1 MHGRRM
7 RDDVFV
13 DRRDHVAGLGF
24 GFRWRE
30 DRIVNYNMNRFH
42 LCRDEIHA
50 PAITMI
56 MGRYRPGSIG
66 RRSLQLSGNLFCMLL
81 MPLEYLEAGLQQA
94 LEFGIAGRR
103 D

>member
-1 MHGRRM
+1 MC
-7 RDDVFV
+7 DDVFV
-13 DRRDHVAGLGF
+13 DRRDHAAGLGF
-24 GFRWRE
+24 GFRRRE
-30 DRIVNYNMNRFH
+30 NDMNRFR

-50 PAITMI
+50 RAITMI

-66 RRSLQLSGNLFCMLL
+66 RRSLQLSGNLFCVLL

>member
-1 MHGRRM
+1 MSLLI
-7 RDDVFV
+7 DVTMSPALALV
-13 DRRDHVAGLGF
+13 SAGEKTTCDIMNC
-24 GFRWRE
+24 FR
-30 DRIVNYNMNRFH
+30 

-50 PAITMI
+50 RAITMN

-66 RRSLQLSGNLFCMLL
+66 RRSLQLSGNLFCVLL